1 MKIHHEI
8 IHDERNKLLKNKINS
23 TIYQKFSQDSQM
35 FMNYLEIDSKMR
47 KAEGLKKLQDFKNAN
62 IEASIKK
69 TETNPENW

>member
-47 KAEGLKKLQDFKNAN
+47 KAEGLKKL
-62 IEASIKK
+62 
-69 TETNPENW
+69 